1 MVYVSRC
8 IGLAPPC
15 EQVLRARAKAFD
27 DLAHRGDIGD
37 HPDALA
43 RIDRRDSA
51 IIGRDRGGEFGFSIS
66 VFGQCVLMSGPA
78 GDEVVAQHA

>member
-1 MVYVSRC
+1 V
-8 IGLAPPC
+8 G
-15 EQVLRARAKAFD
+15 ARAKPFD

-43 RIDRRDSA
+43 GVDRRYSA
-51 IIGRDRGGEFGFSIS
+51 IIGCDRGGEFGFSVG

>member
-1 MVYVSRC
+1 MVYVSRRT
-8 IGLAPPC
+8 GLAPAR
-15 EQVLRARAKAFD
+15 EQLVGARAKAFD

-43 RIDRRDSA
+43 GVDRRDSA
-51 IIGRDRGGEFGFSIS
+51 IIGRDRVREFGFRIG

>member
-8 IGLAPPC
+8 IGLAPAR
-15 EQVLRARAKAFD
+15 EQLVGARAEAFD

-43 RIDRRDSA
+43 RVDRRDSA
-51 IIGRDRGGEFGFSIS
+51 IIGCDRGSEFGFRIG

-78 GDEVVAQHA
+78 RDEVVAQHT

>member
-43 RIDRRDSA
+43 RVDRCDSA
-51 IIGRDRGGEFGFSIS
+51 IVGGDRFCEFGFRSAI
-66 VFGQCVLMSGPA
+66 FGQRVLVPGPA
-78 GDEVVAQHA
+78 RDEVVAQHA